1 MDNIY
6 SILSALLNMNNCF
19 NNKLLSVFLKPLYV
33 ATYAYCVAD
42 KYGNRQKRP
51 VTARKTGLCRVWSY
65 FGYFCVWLQ

>member
-6 SILSALLNMNNCF
+6 SILSALLDMNNGF

-42 KYGNRQKRP
+42 KYGNRQK
-51 VTARKTGLCRVWSY
+51 KTGNCEEHRSL
-65 FGYFCVWLQ
+65 

>member
-33 ATYAYCVAD
+33 ATYA
-42 KYGNRQKRP
+42 
-51 VTARKTGLCRVWSY
+51 
-65 FGYFCVWLQ
+65 